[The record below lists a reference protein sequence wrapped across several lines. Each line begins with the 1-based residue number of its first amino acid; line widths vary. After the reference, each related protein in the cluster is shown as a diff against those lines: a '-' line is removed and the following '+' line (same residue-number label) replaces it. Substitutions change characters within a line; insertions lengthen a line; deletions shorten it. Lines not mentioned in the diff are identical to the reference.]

1 MADSPTH
8 TSGSR
13 LSLVKRLYN
22 KQAYLNTIDTS
33 FSELVP
39 PTPEPTPLPTVG
51 EFFQLYEDL
60 FYEIPKEGDTN
71 SHEYLIRQ
79 STSYIDTGLISEDI
93 QALLD
98 EITSLRQEN
107 LELQQNIV
115 DLTTSINDTTRTTR

>member
-39 PTPEPTPLPTVG
+39 PIPEPTPLPTVG

-60 FYEIPKEGDTN
+60 FYEIPKEGETN

-79 STSYIDTGLISEDI
+79 STDYIDTGLISEDI